1 MADRKN
7 ILVIGGAGFIGSLLC
22 ERLVSKNNV
31 ICIDNFSSSAEKN
44 ISHLLKL
51 PHFEF
56 INHDISKKID
66 LEKVPDL
73 EKFNV
78 NIFGIKEIYNL
89 ACPTSV
95 KNFEKLKVQ
104 TVLANTKGLINAL
117 ELAVKYKSK
126 FMQFSS
132 SVVYGETPREEFVT
146 EDYRG
151 VYDMLD
157 PRACYDEGK
166 RYAESVVDT
175 YRRSHNLDTKIV
187 RIFRTYGPRMMLNDG
202 QMLPDF
208 ILNALEG
215 KDLVIYGNEDFRT
228 SLCYVSDVVE
238 GCIKLMDSDIN
249 DPVNLGSTEVYKLA
263 DVARKIVELTGSTSQ
278 IKFEGDQLFMRELAL
293 PDITAAKDGMGWF
306 PIVTLED
313 GLQKTVDFTRAHKDL
328 LTFST
333 DI

>member
-7 ILVIGGAGFIGSLLC
+7 VLVVGGAGFIGSLLC
-22 ERLVSKNNV
+22 ERLVGTHNV

-44 ISHLLKL
+44 INHLLKL

-56 INHDISKKID
+56 INYDITKKID

-73 EKFNV
+73 EKFKV

-95 KNFEKLKVQ
+95 KNFEKLRMQ
-104 TVLANTKGLINAL
+104 TVYANTKGLINML

-132 SVVYGETPREEFVT
+132 SVVYGDAPRDEFIT

-151 VYDMLD
+151 VSDMLD
-157 PRACYDEGK
+157 TRSCYDEGK
-166 RYAESVVDT
+166 RYAESIVDN
-175 YRRSHNLDTKIV
+175 YRKVHNLDTKVV
-187 RIFRTYGPRMMLNDG
+187 RIFRTYGPRMMLDDG
-202 QMLPDF
+202 QMIPDF

-215 KDLVIYGNEDFRT
+215 KDIVIYGSEEFRT
-228 SLCYVSDVVE
+228 SLCYVSDIVE
-238 GCIKLMDSDIN
+238 GCLKLMSSSVN

-263 DVARKIVELTGSTSQ
+263 DVARKIIELTSSTSQ
-278 IKFEGDQLFMRELAL
+278 IKFEEEKTFMRELAL
-293 PDITAAKDGMGWF
+293 PDISAVKEELGWF
-306 PIVTLED
+306 PLVILED
-313 GLQKTVDFTRAHKDL
+313 GLRKTVDFTRANKDL